1 MIPRKLDWSHMIWY
15 FSFFY
20 TYCIDLCISDRYNIF
35 RLLIKIRKNKLIA
48 FEFPDELELKLMQ
61 KQFMIFLKS

>member
-20 TYCIDLCISDRYNIF
+20 TYCIDLYISDRYNIF
-35 RLLIKIRKNKLIA
+35 RLLIKIRKNELIA
-48 FEFPDELELKLMQ
+48 FELELKLMQ